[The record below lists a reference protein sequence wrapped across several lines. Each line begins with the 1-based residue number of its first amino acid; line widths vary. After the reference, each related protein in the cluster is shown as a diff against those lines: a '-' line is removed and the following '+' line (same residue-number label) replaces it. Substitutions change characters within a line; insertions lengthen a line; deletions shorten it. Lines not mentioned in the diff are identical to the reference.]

1 VAESQF
7 HHFILSTMGVAGIIW
22 FYAIP
27 HARHVWSQ
35 SRRSFVGIGSGL
47 IYVTQALSA
56 FTSLSNASSLELFGF
71 IGCVLGCLGAART
84 MTDGAT
90 LPSSKPWEPKRDVQ
104 RGPGTAGD

>member
-7 HHFILSTMGVAGIIW
+7 HHIILSTMGVVGIIW

-27 HARHVWSQ
+27 HSRQLWSQ
-35 SRRSFVGIGSGL
+35 SRRTFVGIAGGL
-47 IYVTQALSA
+47 VYVVQALGA

-84 MTDGAT
+84 MSDGPAT
-90 LPSSKPWEPKRDVQ
+90 FNNTKSSYE
-104 RGPGTAGD
+104 T